1 MNAEIPFDKTER
13 FPSAWEH
20 GDERYVRDTNEW
32 VARCRARVLQL
43 DVVLKVE
50 EADSMVWDMCQL
62 ERWRVMV
69 PEKAA
74 DQLYQ
79 PIPTR
84 SKSPATSAADKPIGA
99 RSPIVGTPEHR
110 NTWSRN
116 VSMMRRWVAPAQ
128 PRRSFALRCPQD
140 GAQGTHRLLGYSVL
154 YDL

>member
-84 SKSPATSAADKPIGA
+84 SNKPG
-99 RSPIVGTPEHR
+99 
-110 NTWSRN
+110 
-116 VSMMRRWVAPAQ
+116 
-128 PRRSFALRCPQD
+128 D
-140 GAQGTHRLLGYSVL
+140 
-154 YDL
+154 